1 MTSSDTPNP
10 ATATKWMPVRL
21 IEPTPDGFLLVAIS
35 TGPWRVPPA
44 LPRPRRRKVLAQ
56 LRQLA
61 IALEA
66 QPEVEESSVFEGT
79 LRPPGNRSLAGQW
92 SGPVE
97 YDAVMLVRTSTPQA
111 ARALLD
117 DERVREVSESVPN
130 VLATAGRNVRRIADV
145 NHQRQGVF
153 LFNFFTADDQEQ
165 NLHAWQYTA
174 GWFQDET
181 NLDNSTVLGDLSNN
195 SPFALVNHCRWDHL
209 IDVVPSLIAKRSF
222 TSFVLETFRQH
233 RVAPHPALYRL
244 HFSTAQHG

>member
-1 MTSSDTPNP
+1 
-10 ATATKWMPVRL
+10 
-21 IEPTPDGFLLVAIS
+21 
-35 TGPWRVPPA
+35 
-44 LPRPRRRKVLAQ
+44 
-56 LRQLA
+56 
-61 IALEA
+61 
-66 QPEVEESSVFEGT
+66 
-79 LRPPGNRSLAGQW
+79 
-92 SGPVE
+92 
-97 YDAVMLVRTSTPQA
+97 MLVRTSTPQA

-153 LFNFFTADDQEQ
+153 LFNFFTADDQEH

-195 SPFALVNHCRWDHL
+195 SPFVLVNHCRWDHL

-244 HFSTAQHG
+244 HFSTAQHC

>member
-130 VLATAGRNVRRIADV
+130 VLATAGRNV
-145 NHQRQGVF
+145 
-153 LFNFFTADDQEQ
+153 
-165 NLHAWQYTA
+165 
-174 GWFQDET
+174 
-181 NLDNSTVLGDLSNN
+181 
-195 SPFALVNHCRWDHL
+195 
-209 IDVVPSLIAKRSF
+209 
-222 TSFVLETFRQH
+222 
-233 RVAPHPALYRL
+233 
-244 HFSTAQHG
+244 